1 MNAQSSVNRILNRLA
16 HYVAV
21 ISHYAI
27 FQGGSLSNFIVC
39 WSK

>member
-1 MNAQSSVNRILNRLA
+1 MNAQSSVNQILNRLA

-21 ISHYAI
+21 ISHCLI
-27 FQGGSLSNFIVC
+27 LKGGSLSNFIDC